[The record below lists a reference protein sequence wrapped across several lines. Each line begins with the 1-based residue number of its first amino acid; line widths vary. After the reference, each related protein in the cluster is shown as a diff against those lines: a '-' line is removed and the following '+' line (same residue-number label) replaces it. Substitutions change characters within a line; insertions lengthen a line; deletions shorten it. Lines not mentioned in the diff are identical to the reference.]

1 MQLRTAL
8 PHLLV
13 LLTAACATTTDPA
26 RSRNSG
32 GGGGGSADSGLTD
45 SGAVD
50 SGAEDTSANDTI
62 DNDTG
67 AVDTGESDT
76 TAADTTPVDTT
87 PAGRTIE
94 IATWN
99 TARFFDRVCDS
110 GQCDAAQN
118 DYEELPSAAQFQYK
132 VSQIATGISRQDA
145 DIMLLQEV
153 ESQDCIDA
161 LLAALPAGRW
171 PVAVLGEMGTDASV
185 DVAVLANGELVD
197 VIRHRNTPLP
207 LAGGGTTTFTREFL
221 EVELLIE
228 GRPVTVFSAHF
239 RSKSNDDPARRLAE
253 ARGAAAIVAASAAA
267 SPESLIVLGGDLNDT
282 PDSEPL
288 VSLTGTGALIRVAGD
303 VAPNDWT
310 YAFNSQRDA
319 IDHLLL
325 ATAASGGYVAGS
337 ATVLRDATGGLLTS
351 DHASLKASFYLP

>member
-1 MQLRTAL
+1 MLLRTTL
-8 PHLLV
+8 PLFLA
-13 LLTAACATTTDPA
+13 LLTAGCAAPTDPA
-26 RSRNSG
+26 RSRTGGEGSSG
-32 GGGGGSADSGLTD
+32 TGGSDSGVQD
-45 SGAVD
+45 SGI
-50 SGAEDTSANDTI
+50 G
-62 DNDTG
+62 
-67 AVDTGESDT
+67 DT
-76 TAADTTPVDTT
+76 TEADTAPDDTTPADTTPNDTT
-87 PAGRTIE
+87 PADTAPAGPTIE

-132 VSQIATGISRQDA
+132 ASQIATGISRQDA

-161 LLAALPAGRW
+161 LIAALPAGRW

-207 LAGGGTTTFTREFL
+207 LPGGGSTTFTREFL
-221 EVELLIE
+221 EVELLIQ

-267 SPESLIVLGGDLNDT
+267 SPDSLIVLGGDLNDT

-288 VSLTGTGALIRVAGD
+288 LALTGTGSLQRVAAD
-303 VAPNDWT
+303 VVPNDWT

>member
-1 MQLRTAL
+1 MQIPRLFSLPLLAL
-8 PHLLV
+8 L
-13 LLTAACATTTDPA
+13 AACGAQADPA
-26 RSRNSG
+26 RGRTGSG
-32 GGGGGSADSGLTD
+32 SDTGTTQPDSGSLDT
-45 SGAVD
+45 GVA
-50 SGAEDTSANDTI
+50 DTSPDSS
-62 DNDTG
+62 
-67 AVDTGESDT
+67 EDT
-76 TAADTTPVDTT
+76 TADSSEDTTQDTT
-87 PAGRTIE
+87 PAGPTIE

-110 GQCDAAQN
+110 GRCDAAQN

-132 VSQIATGISRQDA
+132 ASQLATGITRQDA

-161 LLAALPAGRW
+161 LIAALPAGRW
-171 PVAVLGEMGTDASV
+171 PVAVLGEMGQDASV
-185 DVAVLANGELVD
+185 DVAVLANGELVN
-197 VIRHRNTPLP
+197 VIRHRNVPLP
-207 LAGGGTTTFTREFL
+207 LPGGGSTTFTREFL
-221 EVELLIE
+221 EVELLIQ

-267 SPESLIVLGGDLNDT
+267 SPDSLVVLGGDLNDT

-288 VSLTGTGALIRVAGD
+288 LALTSPGILVRVAAD
-303 VAPNDWT
+303 IVPNDWT

-319 IDHLLL
+319 IDHLLI
-325 ATAASGGYVAGS
+325 ANTASGGYVAGS

-351 DHASLKASFYLP
+351 DHASLRASFYLP